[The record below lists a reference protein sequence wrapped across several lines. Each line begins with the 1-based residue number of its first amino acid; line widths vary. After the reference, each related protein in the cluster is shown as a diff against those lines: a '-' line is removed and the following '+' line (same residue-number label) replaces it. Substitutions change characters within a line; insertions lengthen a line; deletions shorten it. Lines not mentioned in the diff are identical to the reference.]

1 MSSIARWTYTNTA
14 TVKPFNGM
22 DMWGNESYGTE
33 YEIACTWTAV
43 DSDERMMGGQSGAGG
58 SELIL
63 KHEVYT
69 EDARPKYMDM
79 ILLNGATE
87 WEKIRERTGWDMS
100 PFADTPD
107 FKLVT
112 G

>member
-1 MSSIARWTYTNTA
+1 MSSIARWTYTNIA
-14 TVKPFNGM
+14 KVKPFNGV

-33 YEIACTWTAV
+33 YQIACTWTAV
-43 DSDERMMGGQSGAGG
+43 EGQERRTDANGMEYVVKQ
-58 SELIL
+58 EIF
-63 KHEVYT
+63 T
-69 EDARPKYMDM
+69 EDARPQFMD
-79 ILLNGATE
+79 
-87 WEKIRERTGWDMS
+87 KIKIAGEDEFDTIRSRTNWDMS